1 MLCCYFILTTLGLK
15 YINKICLA
23 TVGYGDYSPKSD
35 LEKIIGI
42 FIMIMGIAF
51 FSYIM
56 SNFTDILVTYD

>member
-1 MLCCYFILTTLGLK
+1 MI
-15 YINKICLA
+15 IIISKIA

-35 LEKIIGI
+35 IEKIIGI

-56 SNFTDILVTYD
+56 SNFTDILVNYD